1 MPGVRKIQLGI
12 LALLIVGFVFTVSS
26 AFAYWQEV
34 TVSNTV
40 DVVVIEEGAELI
52 VDDLSDIGEDRQL
65 VPEGNRFYTSDVD
78 EVEFSYNV
86 GISRELINTVNLHA
100 RAVDITIGG
109 DDTYAHLVNIN
120 IMGQGDTATTDLYND
135 MVTVTAIVTLTE
147 PIDEAEASLIGLD
160 SERVN
165 VDDSVLAYESIKGET
180 IEFTL
185 AFSLSSKEES
195 NNDSQS

>member
-1 MPGVRKIQLGI
+1 MPGARKIQLGI

-40 DVVVIEEGAELI
+40 DVVVIQEGAELI
-52 VDDLSDIGEDRQL
+52 VEDLSELGEDKRL
-65 VPEGNRFYTSDVD
+65 VPQGHRFYTSDVD

-109 DDTYAHLVNIN
+109 DDTYAHLVSIN

-135 MVTVTAIVTLTE
+135 MITVTAIVTLIE
-147 PIDEAEASLIGLD
+147 PIDEAEAMQKGLD
-160 SERVN
+160 NEFVN
-165 VDDSVLAYESIKGET
+165 VEDSQAAYESIKGET

-185 AFSLSSKEES
+185 EFSLSSKEES
-195 NNDSQS
+195 NNDSQ